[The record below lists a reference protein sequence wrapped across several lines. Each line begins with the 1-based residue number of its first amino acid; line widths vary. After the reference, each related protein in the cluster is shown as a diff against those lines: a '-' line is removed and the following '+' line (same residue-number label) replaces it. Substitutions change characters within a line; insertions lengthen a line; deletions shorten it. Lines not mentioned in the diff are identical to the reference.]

1 MGYDSSSS
9 NLAYYQRG
17 IRTNIA
23 ASDDVSVSPGNMVA
37 LSNSDDYYAI
47 EGSQNNQVIRLYIL
61 TEIAPSITV
70 SDIAPSFNSQ
80 DTSNIAYY
88 ETEMTINNQECT
100 ATTHNINL
108 SWYVSTSVDMDY
120 SIVYHDL
127 AAGPDWITVDSS
139 AETMTINPS
148 SSVTSTKYDLGVYTN
163 YTGGYSLK

>member
-1 MGYDSSSS
+1 MILAQIALLTIFKFLIHILTQIMLQQILIFIVGYDSSSS

-23 ASDDVSVSPGNMVA
+23 ASDDVSVYLGNMVA
-37 LSNSDDYYAI
+37 ISSSDDYYAI
-47 EGSQNNQVIRLYIL
+47 QGSQNNQVIRLYIL

-108 SWYVSTSVDMDY
+108 S
-120 SIVYHDL
+120 
-127 AAGPDWITVDSS
+127 
-139 AETMTINPS
+139 
-148 SSVTSTKYDLGVYTN
+148 
-163 YTGGYSLK
+163 